1 VSDDVRSR
9 FGPVAANYRTSWFHA
24 DPERMQ
30 EIVVLCTPQAGDLV
44 LDVAT
49 GTGNTAFALAPHVGH
64 VVGLD
69 LTVQMLRQAEGAA
82 AEHGLTNVSWVLG
95 DADALPFA
103 DATFDLYTVRAA
115 PHHFPDLD
123 LSLREAAR
131 VLRPGGRAGFID
143 CSPPPA
149 AREHLHQVEMA
160 RDPSHVRNYTLDEW
174 CEAIQRAGLVVE
186 SADRRAL
193 EWEFDSW
200 MKTMSTPPQL
210 AAELE
215 RMVEAAEG
223 EAREQLRP
231 ERREGRLWHVY
242 WHALIRARRP

>member
-30 EIVVLCTPQAGDLV
+30 EIVVLCAPQPGDLA

-49 GTGNTAFALAPHVGH
+49 GTGNTAFALAPHVEH

-69 LTVQMLRQAEGAA
+69 LTVQMLRQAERTA
-82 AEHGLTNVSWVLG
+82 AERALANVSWVLG
-95 DADALPFA
+95 DAHALPFP
-103 DATFDLYTVRAA
+103 DAAFDLYTVRAA

-123 LSLREAAR
+123 LSVREAKR

-143 CSPPPA
+143 CSPPQA
-149 AREHLHQVEMA
+149 ARDYLHQVEVA
-160 RDPSHVRNYTLDEW
+160 RDPSHVRAYTLEEW
-174 CEAIQRAGLVVE
+174 AEAIEHAGLELE

-193 EWEFDSW
+193 DWEFDSW
-200 MKTMSTPPQL
+200 MKTMSTPPRL

-215 RMVEAAEG
+215 RIVEAAEG
-223 EAREQLRP
+223 EAREQLHP
-231 ERREGRLWHVY
+231 ERRDGRLRHVY
-242 WHALIRARRP
+242 WHALIRARKP